1 MKKRKAG
8 ILLVL
13 VGAALLGAAL
23 LLLFYN
29 QREDQAAGEASE
41 EGLAQVQEAIRQ
53 AEAARTPAP
62 ETLPAEDGSTPAPT
76 ALPENMPEVMVDG
89 YAYIGY
95 VRIPSLELELP
106 VLSDWDYEKLRIAPC
121 RQFGSLYTEDL
132 VIAAHNYDR
141 HFGHLK
147 ELEPGAAASFTDM
160 ADGVCAGRDP
170 HTGSQR
176 PGIRRG
182 REQQRPCHGAVYLHQ
197 GRAVPGGVFL

>member
-1 MKKRKAG
+1 MFCWTRG
-8 ILLVL
+8 
-13 VGAALLGAAL
+13 GAACIIRRKKGGP
-23 LLLFYN
+23 
-29 QREDQAAGEASE
+29 RHAS
-41 EGLAQVQEAIRQ
+41 VRRRS
-53 AEAARTPAP
+53 RTPAP
-62 ETLPAEDGSTPAPT
+62 ETLPAEDGSTPDPT
-76 ALPENMPEVMVDG
+76 ALPESMPEVMADG

-160 ADGVCAGRDP
+160 AGNRMEFVLAEIRILDPNDPVSEEDVSSSGHAMVLYTCTKGGQSRVVCFFDKVQA
-170 HTGSQR
+170 
-176 PGIRRG
+176 
-182 REQQRPCHGAVYLHQ
+182 
-197 GRAVPGGVFL
+197 